1 MRHCAGV
8 PLLFIHGSTAIME
21 APTITTKEAHA
32 DEVAKQIAVIQKEEK
47 RLVHEAKKGAK
58 AEGAGAATGGAAAA
72 SSSSS
77 SISAT
82 IASKKKKKPKG
93 PKVRRRR
100 QCSHMPMLMHRAERP
115 GV

>member
-77 SISAT
+77 SSISAT

-93 PKVRRRR
+93 PKVRRR
-100 QCSHMPMLMHRAERP
+100 C
-115 GV
+115 